1 MALIKPKN
9 KTNKTKIRVDLEA
22 QVLEELKL
30 YQECIGEE
38 DTSYVIQE
46 AIKQLFKAKEYRVWK
61 KEKVGNL

>member
-9 KTNKTKIRVDLEA
+9 RTKKTKVRIELDV

-30 YQECIGEE
+30 YQECINED

-46 AIKQLFKAKEYRVWK
+46 AIKQLFKAKEYRDWK
-61 KEKVGNL
+61 KEREENS